1 VRPFDSPPWGAVG
14 RSVLPHFFVYAT
26 AAPLAARVSSEV
38 PKASAARMNDENRL
52 SSPFRAAEPDTRPAW
67 RRFVSS
73 HRRPL
78 VVAAILL
85 AFVLLAWLLTP
96 HGTQSAPGGRFA
108 GGGPMPVVT
117 ASARTGDMPITL
129 MGLGTVTP
137 LATVTVQSQISG
149 QIVHIGF
156 KEGQTVKAGDPLI
169 QIDPRPY
176 QVALE
181 QAQGALAR
189 DKALLANARVDLE
202 RYQTLFAQDSIAEQQ
217 LATQKSLVAQYAG
230 AVTTDQGQI
239 DAAKLNLTYC
249 HIVSPIAGRVGLQ
262 QINVGNYVTP
272 AEPNGLVVVTQL
284 KPITV
289 VFTLPEDDIPPL
301 LQRLHAGA
309 SLPVTAWDR
318 SNTHQIAS
326 GTLQSI
332 DSQIDTSTGT
342 IRLKAVFTNEDESL
356 FPQQFVNVV
365 LLLDTLH
372 GTTLVPQAAVQRGA
386 PGTYVYLVNS
396 DETVSVR
403 QVTVGPGD
411 ATNVAI
417 TAGLK
422 PGESVVVDGADR
434 LKDGAKVLLHQ
445 GSGSRP
451 GAAAPRGDAHQPGE
465 GQGGRRRSPGNT
477 GGS

>member
-1 VRPFDSPPWGAVG
+1 
-14 RSVLPHFFVYAT
+14 
-26 AAPLAARVSSEV
+26 
-38 PKASAARMNDENRL
+38 MNDENRF
-52 SSPFRAAEPDTRPAW
+52 SPPSTVAESEARPAW
-67 RRFVSS
+67 RRFVDS
-73 HRRPL
+73 HRRAL
-78 VVAAILL
+78 MVAAVVLGFL
-85 AFVLLAWLLTP
+85 LLAWLLTP
-96 HGTQSAPGGRFA
+96 HGTRSAQAGRFA

-129 MGLGTVTP
+129 IGLGTVTP

-149 QIVHIGF
+149 QIMHISF

-176 QVALE
+176 QVSLE

-249 HIVSPIAGRVGLQ
+249 HIVSPIDGRVGLQ

-284 KPITV
+284 KPITA

-309 SLPVTAWDR
+309 TLPVTAWDR
-318 SNTHQIAS
+318 SNTHQLAS

-332 DSQIDTSTGT
+332 DSQIDTTTGT
-342 IRLKAVFTNEDESL
+342 IRLKAVFANDDESL

-372 GTTLVPQAAVQRGA
+372 GATLIPQAGVQRGA
-386 PGTYVYLVNS
+386 PGTYVYVVNP
-396 DETVSVR
+396 DQTVSVR
-403 QVTVGPGD
+403 KVTLGPGD
-411 ATNVAI
+411 ANNVAI

-422 PGESVVVDGADR
+422 LGESVVVDGADR

-445 GSGSRP
+445 GPDSRSGVGAPP
-451 GAAAPRGDAHQPGE
+451 GGATHQPG
-465 GQGGRRRSPGNT
+465 QGARRRPQGNP

>member
-1 VRPFDSPPWGAVG
+1 
-14 RSVLPHFFVYAT
+14 
-26 AAPLAARVSSEV
+26 
-38 PKASAARMNDENRL
+38 MNDENRL
-52 SSPFRAAEPDTRPAW
+52 VSPVIAAPESDTRPAW
-67 RRFVSS
+67 RRFVGR
-73 HRRPL
+73 HRRL
-78 VVAAILL
+78 LAVAGILL
-85 AFVLLAWLLTP
+85 AFLVLAWLLKP
-96 HGTQSAPGGRFA
+96 HGTQPAGGGRFA

-117 ASARTGDMPITL
+117 ARATTGDMPITL
-129 MGLGTVTP
+129 IGLGTVTP

-149 QIVHIGF
+149 QIMHIFF

-239 DAAKLNLTYC
+239 DAAKLNITYC
-249 HIVSPIAGRVGLQ
+249 HIVSPIAGRIGLQ
-262 QINVGNYVTP
+262 QVNVGNYVTP
-272 AEPNGLVVVTQL
+272 AAPNGLVVVTQL

-309 SLPVTAWDR
+309 TLPVTAWDR
-318 SNTHQIAS
+318 TNTHQLAS

-332 DSQIDTSTGT
+332 DSQIDTTTGT
-342 IRLKAVFTNEDESL
+342 IRLKAVYANDDDSL

-372 GTTLVPQAAVQRGA
+372 GATLIPQAGVQRGA
-386 PGTYVYLVNS
+386 PGTYVYVVNS
-396 DETVSVR
+396 DQTVSVR

-411 ATNVAI
+411 ASNITI

-445 GSGSRP
+445 GSGAGAGAPKS
-451 GAAAPRGDAHQPGE
+451 GAARQPG
-465 GQGGRRRSPGNT
+465 QGRRHSQD
-477 GGS
+477 